1 MRQVAWEPLA
11 RAAKDADVKSQGKR
25 VCGIGIRGERGR
37 RSGGGWWGGVVAASL
52 GGRGGWWQV
61 GL

>member
-1 MRQVAWEPLA
+1 M
-11 RAAKDADVKSQGKR
+11 KSQGKR